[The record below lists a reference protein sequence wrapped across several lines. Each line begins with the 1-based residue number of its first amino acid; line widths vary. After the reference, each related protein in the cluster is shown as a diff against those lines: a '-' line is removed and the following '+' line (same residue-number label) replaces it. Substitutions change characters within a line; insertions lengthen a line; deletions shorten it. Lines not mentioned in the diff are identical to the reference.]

1 MTTYDFGNGLVPA
14 HKHVNGGGW
23 VADTANVSDTA
34 FIGEEAHVYGN
45 VSPGETDIIKR
56 SESEGSPL

>member
-34 FIGEEAHVYGN
+34 FIGEEALVK
-45 VSPGETDIIKR
+45 SA
-56 SESEGSPL
+56 